1 MEREQAIAEI
11 KSRLKCANYLE
22 KSKSGLYCCPYCG
35 SGTGTHGTGAIK
47 VYETNTFTCHS
58 CKQSGDVLDLIQ
70 EKYSTDFNGAV
81 MLAAGELNITIEPY
95 RQSAA
100 TDFAPQR
107 RKNALTSHGT
117 RKEDKTPAYKEK
129 AHTGANNSPT
139 EGIADYTGYYRECAK
154 RLPES
159 KAALS
164 YLAAR
169 GISPATAATYNIGF
183 DPEADPANNPGA
195 AVGEDKPHPAARL
208 IIPTATNHYIGR
220 SIDLA
225 QKDFAKLNPNRSKG
239 AGEPGI
245 LNAAALYSNAQTV
258 FVTEGAF
265 DALSIAETG
274 RAAIA
279 TNSTANTAKL
289 LDLLKDRETVAR
301 LIICFDNDPDA
312 KTAERT
318 RAAAQRLKQGL
329 QAQGVFS
336 IVFDISAYTRDG
348 EKDIN
353 DILRRSKGDLEAMLA
368 AAEAAAAHEANRD
381 DLSDFLEKIQTAA
394 YKPYQTGLSFF
405 DNLLGGGVIQQSI
418 LLLMAAPGTG
428 KTALAQQIAEEMAA
442 RRKPVIYLNLEMS
455 REQML
460 ARAISGRLERKGK
473 GQTALKVLQS
483 YNWTEQERADITAA
497 IEEYREKIYPF
508 IRYNPDEISSDLDE
522 ILQYLRR
529 EGERARAAG
538 QDAPAVIVDYLH
550 LISSRSGLDVQELIK
565 QAVTGLKDYAKTYNT
580 FVIGIVATNRASNT
594 AGKITMESGRD
605 SSNLEYT
612 GDYQLSLNYYAI
624 DNGTVK
630 TNEVD
635 KIAELQTMKWRK
647 MIIRVLKS
655 RFSVPGKSERVYFNA
670 AHNTFYGE
678 FDFIPVDDERTPFD
692 EPAKEGKT
700 EGETVLKR
708 R

>member
-1 MEREQAIAEI
+1 MERDQAIAEI
-11 KSRLKCANYLE
+11 KSRLKCADYLE

-35 SGTGTHGTGAIK
+35 SGTGTHRTGALK

-100 TDFAPQR
+100 ADFAPQR
-107 RKNALTSHGT
+107 RRNALTSHGT

-139 EGIADYTGYYRECAK
+139 GDSADYTVYYRECAK

-159 KAALS
+159 EAALS
-164 YLAAR
+164 YLAVR
-169 GISPATAATYNIGF
+169 GISLATAVAYNIGF

-195 AVGEDKPHPAARL
+195 AIGEDKPHPAARL
-208 IIPTATNHYIGR
+208 IIPTAKNHYIGR
-220 SIDLA
+220 SIDPM

-239 AGEPGI
+239 AGEPGM
-245 LNAAALYSNAQTV
+245 LNAAALYGDAQTV

-318 RAAAQRLKQGL
+318 REAAQRLKQGL

-368 AAEAAAAHEANRD
+368 AAEAAAEHEANRD
-381 DLSDFLEKIQTAA
+381 DLTDFLEKIQTEA

-428 KTALAQQIAEEMAA
+428 KTALAQQIAEE
-442 RRKPVIYLNLEMS
+442 R
-455 REQML
+455 
-460 ARAISGRLERKGK
+460 
-473 GQTALKVLQS
+473 T
-483 YNWTEQERADITAA
+483 D
-497 IEEYREKIYPF
+497 
-508 IRYNPDEISSDLDE
+508 
-522 ILQYLRR
+522 
-529 EGERARAAG
+529 
-538 QDAPAVIVDYLH
+538 
-550 LISSRSGLDVQELIK
+550 
-565 QAVTGLKDYAKTYNT
+565 
-580 FVIGIVATNRASNT
+580 
-594 AGKITMESGRD
+594 D
-605 SSNLEYT
+605 ST
-612 GDYQLSLNYYAI
+612 GD
-624 DNGTVK
+624 
-630 TNEVD
+630 
-635 KIAELQTMKWRK
+635 
-647 MIIRVLKS
+647 
-655 RFSVPGKSERVYFNA
+655 
-670 AHNTFYGE
+670 
-678 FDFIPVDDERTPFD
+678 
-692 EPAKEGKT
+692 
-700 EGETVLKR
+700 
-708 R
+708 